1 METETGIEDSY
12 VYDGEVFSEV
22 NEYSAR
28 AVTKGKIDYT
38 YWAIH
43 QGAGFGNI
51 LEDDEGKFIYLILPV
66 NFNTATN

>member
-51 LEDDEGKFIYLILPV
+51 LEDGRDWIMSDVLC
-66 NFNTATN
+66 